1 MEQEAQACIEDYIAW
16 TRGKARTCMHGKCVC
31 RSPVVICRVRES
43 LGVGWAR
50 VELVMGGGKCVWGS
64 TVVVCGISE

>member
-50 VELVMGGGKCVWGS
+50 VELVMGGREVCVGVNSHRLWHQ
-64 TVVVCGISE
+64 